1 MSQIIITPAQR
12 RELRAAA
19 HHLKPVVLIGANGL
33 TATVKKEIDFAL
45 LSHELIKVRV
55 MGDNRAERESIYQT
69 LADELNAA
77 CIQHIGKLLVLW
89 RPRPDDAPAEK
100 VQDPQ
105 RKAGPKNVKILKHSS
120 LGGQKPEIKTI
131 QVLGNQRITAGG
143 IVKRAKPRTISI
155 KKKAQD

>member
-19 HHLKPVVLIGANGL
+19 HHLNPVVLIGANGL

-45 LSHELIKVRV
+45 KSHELIKVRV
-55 MGDNRAERESIYQT
+55 MGDDRVERENIYQT

-77 CIQHIGKLLVLW
+77 GIQHIGKLLVLW
-89 RPRPDDAPAEK
+89 RPKPDDDSEK
-100 VQDPQ
+100 AIDPN

-143 IVKRAKPRTISI
+143 IVKRAKVRVTSI